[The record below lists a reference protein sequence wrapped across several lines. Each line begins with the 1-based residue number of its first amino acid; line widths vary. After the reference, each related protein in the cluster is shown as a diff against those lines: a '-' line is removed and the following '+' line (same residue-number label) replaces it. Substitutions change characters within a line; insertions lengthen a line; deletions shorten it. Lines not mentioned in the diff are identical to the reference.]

1 MTIGSIVFIVLMA
14 LAGLFFAGMCI
25 YSAFEENSV
34 GYSIASVVIILV
46 TVAACVG
53 VCWYQLN
60 TESGKRAY
68 KDQQSNLSG
77 GIMRTVQVYDVNGE
91 IIKEYE
97 GKFDVETDKETYI
110 LFDDEDGKRH
120 IVYFTTGTIVIDEK

>member
-1 MTIGSIVFIVLMA
+1 MTISSIVLVAFIAVVGLVLTA
-14 LAGLFFAGMCI
+14 FCI
-25 YSAFEENSV
+25 YCAVTESS
-34 GYSIASVVIILV
+34 GIAAVIGIVILV
-46 TVAACVG
+46 VTILGCFG

-68 KDQQSNLSG
+68 KDQQSNLNG
-77 GIMRTVQVYDVNGE
+77 GITRTVQVYDVNGQL
-91 IIKEYE
+91 IKEYS
-97 GKFDVETDKETYI
+97 GKFDVETDKETYV